1 MYFSSSYIIIS
12 CNCYMCYLLSGV
24 VLCLFEVLNSNN

>member
-1 MYFSSSYIIIS
+1 
-12 CNCYMCYLLSGV
+12 MCYLLSGV